1 MKIPLQDIKEI
12 EHKNL
17 LEMLDNGEFS
27 KKYPS
32 HCFISS
38 IIGYLVSYNGSYVGI
53 YNREI
58 KVTIEFENR
67 NKKHQYFRIFSS
79 FEFENICK
87 KNKIPLDSLS
97 IKINNQIIRKY
108 NKSERPA
115 IIPFIK
121 NDKITFVKREKE
133 KLPETLKFGN
143 FKNKE
148 SSKIKEL
155 SSFYKKYFG
164 DDINPDSDFKYFDSF
179 DRMKISSNIFSLLA
193 ANSLR
198 QYKCTGPCYIGK
210 SITLLNTC
218 RKIRN
223 TFYLNLKLLATE
235 TRLDSYAILKEEFS
249 NVEDDIY
256 TEIRAIIEENYSND
270 TNPFDTIFRL
280 ISYFENK
287 TTNVLFVLDQY
298 KPKYFSCDFSDDL
311 NLKKFGANIKFVFCS
326 SINDHYM
333 RDECYKTWNQF
344 FNNRQTDLN
353 ISNQNYYFY
362 YDELYYRGVN
372 DYNKIEKM
380 FNGINKY
387 VAQYK
392 QININILTE
401 KDNVDK
407 KISKHITGKMKEF
420 FDDRKINFD
429 FALSSIKNIINKKYK
444 REYLNS
450 VLFYCPLKYLIVKFF
465 SGGYFQIKMQFPF
478 LKNIIDK
485 ELTAQEVDNYFLSE
499 KYTKDTIANDS
510 IKGDYFEYSVKKGL
524 SNNML
529 PVNFD
534 DNVILK
540 EIITMEM
547 IEKDNDDDIDEEE
560 NEEDSK
566 DYSLETEAENDI
578 IIETKIKSI
587 KIKKLMSKFSI
598 KSTPQKNEDIIE
610 KYRRKEINKISEKN
624 ISVNIPNET
633 FDGDKNYLIGQ
644 KKRTGRLLDY
654 ALLYGEKN
662 NKIFVGFQIK
672 CYFEATTY
680 IDPKFI
686 NKEIIKQKCRHILF
700 KSMITFNCKITS
712 WHYFLIFYYNPKKD
726 QKYNLNSD
734 IYNKCLDVVE
744 FLFYDPVGKAFYD
757 NSYKPLSSIKLTET
771 SNLNFNFGYIQ
782 MNLIFNL
789 NDIKK
794 IGESYTED
802 QLEESFLDDFSF
814 MKCGKDKQKII
825 EKIAKIMEI
834 EGKLY
839 LKNITKDLWYIK
851 APPKRNSILLYKQ
864 KNIGFIGMKSIYS
877 DNQIIEVKCYDLHKQ
892 RELEDFYEKYDPTHG
907 KMYSL
912 IKTRSYREF
921 KEEYKK
927 NFKEYDDY
935 GEDQINIL
943 GQKAKKKK

>member
-1 MKIPLQDIKEI
+1 
-12 EHKNL
+12 
-17 LEMLDNGEFS
+17 
-27 KKYPS
+27 
-32 HCFISS
+32 
-38 IIGYLVSYNGSYVGI
+38 
-53 YNREI
+53 
-58 KVTIEFENR
+58 
-67 NKKHQYFRIFSS
+67 
-79 FEFENICK
+79 
-87 KNKIPLDSLS
+87 
-97 IKINNQIIRKY
+97 
-108 NKSERPA
+108 
-115 IIPFIK
+115 
-121 NDKITFVKREKE
+121 
-133 KLPETLKFGN
+133 
-143 FKNKE
+143 
-148 SSKIKEL
+148 
-155 SSFYKKYFG
+155 
-164 DDINPDSDFKYFDSF
+164 
-179 DRMKISSNIFSLLA
+179 
-193 ANSLR
+193 
-198 QYKCTGPCYIGK
+198 
-210 SITLLNTC
+210 
-218 RKIRN
+218 
-223 TFYLNLKLLATE
+223 
-235 TRLDSYAILKEEFS
+235 
-249 NVEDDIY
+249 
-256 TEIRAIIEENYSND
+256 
-270 TNPFDTIFRL
+270 
-280 ISYFENK
+280 
-287 TTNVLFVLDQY
+287 
-298 KPKYFSCDFSDDL
+298 
-311 NLKKFGANIKFVFCS
+311 
-326 SINDHYM
+326 M

-372 DYNKIEKM
+372 DYNKIGKM

-465 SGGYFQIKMQFPF
+465 SGG
-478 LKNIIDK
+478 
-485 ELTAQEVDNYFLSE
+485 

-529 PVNFD
+529 PVKFD

-547 IEKDNDDDIDEEE
+547 IEKDNDDIDEEE

-610 KYRRKEINKISEKN
+610 KYRRQEINKISERN
-624 ISVNIPNET
+624 ISINIPNET

-744 FLFYDPVGKAFYD
+744 FLFYDPVGKTFYD
-757 NSYKPLSSIKLTET
+757 NSYKPLRSIKLTET

-782 MNLIFNL
+782 MNLIA
-789 NDIKK
+789 
-794 IGESYTED
+794 
-802 QLEESFLDDFSF
+802 
-814 MKCGKDKQKII
+814 II
-825 EKIAKIMEI
+825 FVII
-834 EGKLY
+834 Y
-839 LKNITKDLWYIK
+839 L
-851 APPKRNSILLYKQ
+851 
-864 KNIGFIGMKSIYS
+864 
-877 DNQIIEVKCYDLHKQ
+877 
-892 RELEDFYEKYDPTHG
+892 
-907 KMYSL
+907 
-912 IKTRSYREF
+912 
-921 KEEYKK
+921 
-927 NFKEYDDY
+927 
-935 GEDQINIL
+935 
-943 GQKAKKKK
+943 